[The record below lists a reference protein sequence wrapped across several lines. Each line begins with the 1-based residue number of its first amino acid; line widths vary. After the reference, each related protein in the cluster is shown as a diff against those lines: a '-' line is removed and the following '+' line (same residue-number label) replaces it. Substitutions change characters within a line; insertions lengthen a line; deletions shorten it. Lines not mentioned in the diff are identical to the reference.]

1 VSRQANADEARFDYA
16 YGSAQR
22 EGITMHFDAFDRYH
36 ESDSFLHRLDP
47 RAKVVVTVVF
57 ILSNALLPD
66 GAWIAFGLSWLFLL
80 LANVYSNLGIGFTLK
95 RSLVALPFALI
106 ALTVLF
112 SIPGKPLASFHFL
125 FWDLTITD
133 AGLLRFISILIRS
146 WLSVQMAILLV
157 AVARF
162 PDLIHALEHLRVP
175 SILTTIIAFLYRYL
189 FVLAD
194 EVFRLM
200 RARESRSAALAAA
213 APGTR
218 TGGSIAWRAKV
229 AGNMAGQLFLRS
241 YERSDRVY
249 NAMLARGYAGHM
261 QTINPHELRRRDYIT
276 VALALLAILFFQ
288 LIGRL

>member
-1 VSRQANADEARFDYA
+1 
-16 YGSAQR
+16 
-22 EGITMHFDAFDRYH
+22 MHFDAFDRYH
-36 ESDSFLHRLDP
+36 DTNSFLHRLDP
-47 RAKVVVTVVF
+47 RVKVVVTVVF
-57 ILSNALLPD
+57 LLSNALLPD
-66 GAWIAFGLSWLFLL
+66 GAWIAFGFSWLFLL
-80 LANVYSNLGIGFTLK
+80 LANLLSNLGLGFTFR

-112 SIPGKPLASFHFL
+112 SMPGKPLSTFHFL

-133 AGLLRFISILIRS
+133 VGLLRFISILIRS

-157 AVARF
+157 ATVRF
-162 PDLIHALEHLRVP
+162 PDLVHALEHLRVP

-200 RARESRSAALAAA
+200 RARESRAAA
-213 APGTR
+213 ALDTR
-218 TGGSIAWRAKV
+218 SGGSIAWRAGV

-276 VALALLAILFFQ
+276 LALALIAILLFQ
-288 LIGRL
+288 LVGRL